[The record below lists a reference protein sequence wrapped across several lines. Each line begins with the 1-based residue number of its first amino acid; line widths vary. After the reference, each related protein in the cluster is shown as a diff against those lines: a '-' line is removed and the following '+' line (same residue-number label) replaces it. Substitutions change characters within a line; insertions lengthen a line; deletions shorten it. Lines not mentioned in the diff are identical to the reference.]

1 MNSNYLSVQKHLDRC
16 TAFSGKRGLQVRLCL
31 SLMVTAITLVLVGCN
46 DGSAKRL
53 ESFQAGQSA
62 GKEKRDAI
70 KEAFRYLPQL
80 IRLDRS
86 AALREIQYQMNTWS
100 ASIDP
105 SDDWKASEMLQTVPV
120 ALRTL
125 DLAKRMDKL
134 EFGEPECEYL
144 LQCQM
149 LTKLSSWVL
158 ERPYRDGLFQAW
170 LQRQKE
176 SLSADDWNQLGVS
189 LKLFDWTVCN
199 IAVDGQPNDVEKL
212 LSFPESPLNDTAPV
226 YRQLPWQTL
235 MFGRG
240 DAWQRARVFTQ
251 LAFSNGV
258 DCVALA
264 LPSES
269 GATENSAL
277 RLWCI
282 GVPIGKNIYL
292 FEPNWGLPIPS
303 QADDGIATLQ
313 EARDNPNVLRR
324 AKIPGFFEYPVE
336 QKDLG
341 TVVALMDLEPF
352 ATTQSMYVLEKSLTG
367 DNRLRIVSNSDAFE
381 ERLKAIDPKL
391 LVRHW
396 NAPWLAQAY
405 NLSLRSRLD
414 EQSPFSLNYV
424 GTFGAYISDTP
435 ISQARN
441 LHLLGKFN
449 TSIEAKGALKSYM
462 DVRVDEQT
470 LKKLEIDRDT
480 QVGLGIVRRPNQPM
494 EMFQMQIQQAQMFFR
509 RSKFDV
515 AMFLGMANFDLE
527 KNDTSID
534 WLTTRL
540 LRLAGTEKWHAQ
552 AHYLVGRSLEEQ
564 GKIAEA
570 IEQYKFDKSPQAA
583 GNRVRIRKLNA
594 IAEGK

>member
-1 MNSNYLSVQKHLDRC
+1 MNPSSTL
-16 TAFSGKRGLQVRLCL
+16 LQNWLGRNLFA
-31 SLMVTAITLVLVGCN
+31 STAISSSIRVLSMLAMAAALGFPTGCT

-53 ESFQAGQSA
+53 ESFQTSQAA
-62 GKEKRDAI
+62 GKEKRDSI

-100 ASIDP
+100 KSAKALDS
-105 SDDWKASEMLQTVPV
+105 WKAPEMLQTVPV

-125 DLAKRMDKL
+125 DLAKRLDKL

-149 LTKLSSWVL
+149 LTKLSKWVL
-158 ERPYRDGLFQAW
+158 DRPYRDRLFLAW
-170 LQRQKE
+170 LQKKKE
-176 SLSADDWNQLGVS
+176 TFSADDWNQLEIT

-199 IAVDGQPNDVEKL
+199 VGVDGQPNDVEKL
-212 LSFPESPLNDTAPV
+212 VSYPESPLSDTAPV

-235 MFGRG
+235 MFARG
-240 DAWQRARVFTQ
+240 DVWQRARVFTQ
-251 LAFSNGV
+251 LAFANGV

-269 GATENSAL
+269 GATENASL

-282 GVPIGKNIYL
+282 GVPIGKSIYL
-292 FEPNWGLPIPS
+292 FEPHWGLPIPS
-303 QADDGIATLQ
+303 QTDDGIATLQ
-313 EARDNPNVLRR
+313 EARENPNVLRR

-352 ATTQSMYVLEKSLTG
+352 ATSQSMHILEKSLTG
-367 DNRLRIVSNSDAFE
+367 DNRMRIASNSDTFE
-381 ERLKAIDPKL
+381 ERLKSIDPKL
-391 LVRHW
+391 AIRHW
-396 NAPWLAQAY
+396 NAPWLAHAY

-414 EQSPFSLNYV
+414 EQSPFSMTYV
-424 GTFGAYISDTP
+424 GNYGAYISDTP

-441 LHLLGKFN
+441 LHLLGNFN
-449 TSIEAKGALKSYM
+449 TSIEATGALKSYM

-470 LKKLEIDRDT
+470 LKKLETDKDT
-480 QVGLGIVRRPNQPM
+480 QASLGIVRRPNQPL
-494 EMFQMQIQQAQMFFR
+494 EVFQMQIKQSQIFFR

-527 KNDTSID
+527 KLDTSID

-540 LRLAGTEKWHAQ
+540 LKLQGTEKWHAQ
-552 AHYLVGRSLEEQ
+552 AHYLVGRALEEK
-564 GKIAEA
+564 GKVAEA
-570 IEQYKFDKSPQAA
+570 IEEYKFDKSPQAA
-583 GNRVRIRKLNA
+583 GNRIRIRKLNA
-594 IAEGK
+594 ALESK